1 MQYSRK
7 VKTLLR
13 VIEVNRNN
21 ILTINAD
28 TNRKKE
34 INSVIITTVV
44 I

>member
-21 ILTINAD
+21 ILTINAG